1 MDISARMAN
10 EYSGSAI
17 SSERQ
22 SAIDGWAGRGPD
34 KSHIGLLIVNAD
46 DWGRAC
52 LTTDRILDCAVRG
65 TISSVSAMV
74 FIEDSERAAGIARE
88 HKIDA
93 GLHLNLTTPFS
104 APHCPAG
111 LVERQRELARYLL
124 RHPIARAIFNPGLV
138 RSFQYVVA
146 AQIDEFRRL
155 YGKEPDRIDGHHHM
169 HLCANVLLGDLLPKG
184 TLIRR
189 YFSAEPGE
197 KSLRTGL
204 YRRLTR
210 IAVARRHRVVDF
222 FFSLPPIEPRRLG
235 HIFTLSRQYV
245 VEIETHPANIEEYQF
260 LMTGEIFR
268 WSADFPIARGFAC
281 APSQPER
288 RR

>member
-1 MDISARMAN
+1 MNIAARIAN
-10 EYSGSAI
+10 EYSGPAI

-22 SAIDGWAGRGPD
+22 SAIDGWAPRDPD

-46 DWGRAC
+46 DWGRDAH
-52 LTTDRILDCAVRG
+52 TTGRILDCALRE

-74 FIEDSERAAGIARE
+74 FMSDSERAAGIARE
-88 HKIDA
+88 HGIDA

-104 APHCPAG
+104 APHCPPG
-111 LVERQRELARYLL
+111 LVERQQELARYLL

-184 TLIRR
+184 TLLRR

-197 KSLRTGL
+197 KSVRNGL
-204 YRRLTR
+204 FRKLTR
-210 IAVARRHRVVDF
+210 IAVAHRHRVVDF
-222 FFSLPPIEPRRLG
+222 FFSLPPIESRRLG
-235 HIFTLSRQYV
+235 HIFTLSQQYV

-260 LMTGEIFR
+260 LMTGEIFG
-268 WSADFPIARGFAC
+268 WGADFPIARGFARL
-281 APSQPER
+281 PSQPER
-288 RR
+288 RL